1 MGTSVIRSNFLEKV
15 VQLSLHSRDP
25 PIISLRNPK
34 RLSKPIMNPATSIL
48 FLGLVLSTA
57 QGFEVKSFKAD
68 PEKPAKDEKV
78 TLTATPDGDLKTCVI
93 KLDTKEICKIK
104 IADDAVTGKG
114 KAAGHEDKYEC
125 IAKKPDAGADE
136 DKNGNCGVIV
146 TNNQGGKWEVTM
158 TGADD
163 TPKTKA
169 LELKAEANGAG
180 IPQIGMA
187 VWIQLAST
195 FALYKMAF

>member
-57 QGFEVKSFKAD
+57 QGFEVNSFKAD

-78 TLTATPDGDLKTCVI
+78 TLTAEADGDWKTCII
-93 KLDTKEICKIK
+93 KLGTKEICNIK
-104 IADDAVTGKG
+104 SGDALTGLG
-114 KAAGHEDKYEC
+114 KKEDDKYDC
-125 IAKKPDAGADE
+125 TGT
-136 DKNGNCGVIV
+136 KNKNCGVTV

-158 TGADD
+158 TG
-163 TPKTKA
+163 
-169 LELKAEANGAG
+169 
-180 IPQIGMA
+180 
-187 VWIQLAST
+187 S
-195 FALYKMAF
+195 

>member
-57 QGFEVKSFKAD
+57 QGFEVKSFEAD
-68 PEKPAKDEKV
+68 P
-78 TLTATPDGDLKTCVI
+78 ATPTKDQEVKLKATADGNWKTCII
-93 KLDTKEICKIK
+93 KLDTNEICNIK
-104 IADDAVTGKG
+104 LEGEELKGLGK
-114 KAAGHEDKYEC
+114 KQEDKYEC
-125 IAKKPDAGADE
+125 TGS
-136 DKNGNCGVIV
+136 KNGNCGVTV
-146 TNNQGGKWEVTM
+146 FKNQGGKFEVKM

-163 TPKTKA
+163 TEVSKT

>member
-34 RLSKPIMNPATSIL
+34 RLSKPIMNPATTIL

-57 QGFEVKSFKAD
+57 QGFEVTSFKAD

-78 TLTATPDGDLKTCVI
+78 TLTAKADDWKTCII
-93 KLDTKEICKIK
+93 KLGTKEICNIK
-104 IADDAVTGKG
+104 LSGEALTGLEKKEEG
-114 KAAGHEDKYEC
+114 KYEC
-125 IAKKPDAGADE
+125 TGT
-136 DKNGNCGVIV
+136 KNKNCGVIV

-158 TGADD
+158 TGSDD
-163 TPKTKA
+163 TPKTKE
-169 LELKAEANGAG
+169 LELKAEAKENSAG

-187 VWIQLAST
+187 IWIQLAS
-195 FALYKMAF
+195 

>member
-15 VQLSLHSRDP
+15 VQLSLYSRDP
-25 PIISLRNPK
+25 P
-34 RLSKPIMNPATSIL
+34 TVIL

-57 QGFEVKSFKAD
+57 QGFEVTSFKAD
-68 PEKPAKDEKV
+68 PEKPDKDEKV
-78 TLTATPDGDLKTCVI
+78 TLTATPDGNWKTCII
-93 KLDTKEICKIK
+93 KMGPSDICETKLEGEELKGL
-104 IADDAVTGKG
+104 GK
-114 KAAGHEDKYEC
+114 KQEDKYEC
-125 IAKKPDAGADE
+125 TGK
-136 DKNGNCGVIV
+136 KNGICGITVFK
-146 TNNQGGKWEVTM
+146 NQGGKFEVKM

-163 TPKTKA
+163 TEVSKT